1 MRQIV
6 VVLSAIL
13 AVGAV
18 NVSAQNPLPQEING
32 GILNGKAVQLV
43 KPEYPDDV
51 KASKIE
57 GTVLVDVVID
67 ENGNV
72 ASAAAVTEP
81 FKMPQR
87 DGKVREIEPANP
99 ILRDAAEK
107 AALESKFSPTLLQG
121 QPVKVRGRIIY
132 IFKVDEPLED
142 NDKAISGGVLKSK
155 AVQLSIPNY
164 PAAAAAV
171 GAEGS
176 VNVRVTIDE
185 AGNVISATAVSGHP
199 LLQPAAVAA
208 ARQAKFSPTVGDGP
222 RVKVTGI
229 IVYNFTVQKPN
240 PQ

>member
-1 MRQIV
+1 MRRIV

-13 AVGAV
+13 AAGTF
-18 NVSAQNPLPQEING
+18 NVLAQNPLPQEING
-32 GILNGKAVQLV
+32 GILNGKAVKLV

-57 GTVLVDVVID
+57 GTVLVDVIID

-72 ASAAAVTEP
+72 ASATAVTEP
-81 FKMPQR
+81 VKMPR
-87 DGKVREIEPANP
+87 PGGTVEEIQPANP
-99 ILRDAAEK
+99 ILREAAEK
-107 AALESKFSPTLLQG
+107 AALESKFSPVLLQG
-121 QPVKVRGRIIY
+121 QPIKVRGRIIY
-132 IFKVDEPLED
+132 VFKADEPLEATG
-142 NDKAISGGVLKSK
+142 KAISGGVLNSK
-155 AVQLSIPNY
+155 AVQLPIPDY

-171 GAEGS
+171 GAEGA

-185 AGNVISATAVSGHP
+185 SGNVISATAVSGHP
-199 LLQPAAVAA
+199 LLQSAAVAA

>member
-32 GILNGKAVQLV
+32 GILNGKAVKLV
-43 KPEYPDDV
+43 KPAYPDDV

-57 GTVLVDVVID
+57 GTVLVDVVVD

-81 FKMPQR
+81 VKIPQR
-87 DGKVREIEPANP
+87 DGTVKEFEPANP

-107 AALESKFSPTLLQG
+107 AALESKFAPTLLQG
-121 QPVKVRGRIIY
+121 QPIKVRGRIVY
-132 IFKVDEPLED
+132 VFKADEPLEA
-142 NDKAISGGVLKSK
+142 NGKAISGGVLNSR
-155 AVQLSIPNY
+155 AVQLPIPDY

-176 VNVRVTIDE
+176 VNVQVTVDE
-185 AGNVISATAVSGHP
+185 AGNVISAQAVSGHP
-199 LLQPAAVAA
+199 LLQSAAVAA
-208 ARQAKFSPTVGDGP
+208 AREAKFAPTRLSGAP
-222 RVKVTGI
+222 VKVTGV

>member
-1 MRQIV
+1 MRRSV

-18 NVSAQNPLPQEING
+18 NVLAQNPLPQEING
-32 GILNGKAVQLV
+32 GILNGKAVKLV

-72 ASAAAVTEP
+72 ASASAVTEP
-81 FKMPQR
+81 FKIPQP
-87 DGKVREIEPANP
+87 GGTVEEIQPANP
-99 ILRDAAEK
+99 ILREAAEK
-107 AALESKFSPTLLQG
+107 AALESKFSRVLLQG

-132 IFKVDEPLED
+132 VFNADEPYEA
-142 NDKAISGGVLKSK
+142 NDKAISGGILNSK
-155 AVQLSIPNY
+155 ALQLPIPNY
-164 PAAAAAV
+164 PAAAGAV
-171 GAEGS
+171 RAEGS
-176 VNVRVTIDE
+176 VNVQVTIDE

-199 LLQPAAVAA
+199 LLQAAAVAA

-229 IVYNFTVQKPN
+229 IVYNFSVQKPN